1 VRSSF
6 AAALTSLLLLAAT
19 SARGQAQG
27 QEPPPDEVVQV
38 ALATASDYLGVP
50 QDNLIVIMAAQRD
63 WGDSSLGC
71 PQPGMAYSQ
80 IVTPGYI
87 VTVDTDDLVTEIDVH
102 TDEGSRG
109 AIC

>member
-1 VRSSF
+1 MRLF
-6 AAALTSLLLLAAT
+6 TTALASLLLVVSTGGIA
-19 SARGQAQG
+19 QAQG
-27 QEPPPDEVVQV
+27 QEPPPDDVVQV

-71 PQPGMAYSQ
+71 PQPDMAYSQ

-87 VTVDTDDLVTEIDVH
+87 VTVDTADLVTEVDVH

>member
-1 VRSSF
+1 VRSS
-6 AAALTSLLLLAAT
+6 AIALAALLLVASPSGVA
-19 SARGQAQG
+19 QAQG
-27 QEPPPDEVVQV
+27 QEPPPDDVVQV

-80 IVTPGYI
+80 IITPGYV
-87 VTVDTDDLVTEIDVH
+87 VTVDTDDLVSEVDVH